1 MKLSRLFLIATLV
14 GTLAA
19 IGCGDDETGNGGT
32 AGTGGTAGSGGNG
45 TGGGG
50 GTVTDPCTG
59 GFCDD
64 PSEPK
69 TACELAID
77 FCKSPDCC
85 EGVNPTDDQCNAFG
99 EALCTLDFGGAGG
112 AGGGDGGPDAMEV
125 CANCDS
131 TEQARID
138 ACESAYDTC
147 IANPPSGPAD
157 EVQEKCTVFAL
168 SRCGL

>member
-1 MKLSRLFLIATLV
+1 MMKISRLFVIGLLA
-14 GTLAA
+14 GTLAV
-19 IGCGDDETGNGGT
+19 IGCGNGEGNGNGGTGGT
-32 AGTGGTAGSGGNG
+32 AGTGGSDLTCMTA
-45 TGGGG
+45 
-50 GTVTDPCTG
+50 
-59 GFCDD
+59 
-64 PSEPK
+64 
-69 TACELAID
+69 
-77 FCKSPDCC
+77 
-85 EGVNPTDDQCNAFG
+85 Q
-99 EALCTLDFGGAGG
+99 
-112 AGGGDGGPDAMEV
+112 EV